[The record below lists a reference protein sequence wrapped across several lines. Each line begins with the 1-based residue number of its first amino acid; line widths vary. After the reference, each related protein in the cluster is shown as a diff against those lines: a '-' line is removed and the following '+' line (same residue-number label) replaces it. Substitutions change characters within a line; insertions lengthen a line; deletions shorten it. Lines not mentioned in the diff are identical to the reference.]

1 MENVKKEKLYFFSY
15 SFFYCKVYVI
25 NKHVYMKNVLGSIH
39 TSHVWALKTARSGI
53 EWKSGQKVP
62 LQHPL

>member
-1 MENVKKEKLYFFSY
+1 
-15 SFFYCKVYVI
+15 
-25 NKHVYMKNVLGSIH
+25 MKAMLGSIH
-39 TSHVWALKTARSGI
+39 TSQVWALKSARSGI